1 MRGLLKS
8 KAGFTVIEVMVAV
21 LLSGIIITVVYQI
34 MTVSSKTNNAANEQI
49 VASNALDSTMETI
62 RQSVMSATEVE
73 ICNAQTASPEDDEDV
88 IKCIDNTIYYD
99 DRKISDAKEIGV
111 ASVELE
117 FHSKGTDDN
126 ILSISLVAKD
136 GDGAILN
143 GKSRSIELYLHSI
156 GGNGKG
162 EIKKSGDGDNCIIFS
177 SLEPTE

>member
-8 KAGFTVIEVMVAV
+8 KAGFTAIEVMIAV
-21 LLSGIIITVVYQI
+21 LLSGVIITVVYQI

-49 VASNALDSTMETI
+49 MASNVLDNTVETI

-73 ICNAQTASPEDDEDV
+73 ICNAETASPDEGETM

-99 DRKISDAKEIGV
+99 DKKISGAEEIGV
-111 ASVELE
+111 ANVELE
-117 FHSKGTDDN
+117 FDSKGTEDN
-126 ILSISLVAKD
+126 ILCIELIAKD
-136 GDGAILN
+136 NDGAILN
-143 GKSRSIELYLHSI
+143 GKSRSIELFLHSI
-156 GGNGKG
+156 GGDGKG